1 MLPKGILAQ
10 VGEQCYDLEELDLK
24 QCSGHEMLD
33 VENFAALCDGCRQ
46 LKTMDLVVPQHLHLA
61 RADVLCRRRVCCS
74 PREHRAPCVLRAV
87 PPVRDPFPGGA
98 KS

>member
-33 VENFAALCDGCRQ
+33 VESFAALCDGCRQ
-46 LKTMDLVVPQHLHLA
+46 LKTMDLVVLPASPPCACRFATQRLGCCFM
-61 RADVLCRRRVCCS
+61 RA
-74 PREHRAPCVLRAV
+74 HRAPWVLRAV
-87 PPVRDPFPGGA
+87 PPV
-98 KS
+98 